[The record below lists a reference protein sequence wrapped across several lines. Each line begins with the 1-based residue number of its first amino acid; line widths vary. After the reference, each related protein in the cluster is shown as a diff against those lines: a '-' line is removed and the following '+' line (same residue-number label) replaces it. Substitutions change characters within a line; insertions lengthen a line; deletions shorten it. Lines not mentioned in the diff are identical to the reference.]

1 MTKIELKITINS
13 NIISRPIISDIPI
26 IVLKSINFKK
36 TNIIEI
42 IETKKMKQ
50 LILEWMK
57 KRILL
62 NFSLISLIYL
72 IHIKANLN

>member
-50 LILEWMK
+50 LILELMK

>member
-1 MTKIELKITINS
+1 MTKIELKITIYS

-26 IVLKSINFKK
+26 IVLKSINLKK

-72 IHIKANLN
+72 IHIKTNLN